1 MVQVLKLDHLEYKEA
16 IVDSPEFREKL
27 RKHEKYISDTSKNI
41 KVLLKKFEDVINA
54 CESKQK
60 KIKFPIFY
68 ETFVFLI
75 EIFLNEALKNSQD
88 LFSDCLREFP
98 ISFVGDLNE
107 EESDIGN
114 KLKKKQT

>member
-54 CESKQK
+54 CEC
-60 KIKFPIFY
+60 
-68 ETFVFLI
+68 
-75 EIFLNEALKNSQD
+75 NE
-88 LFSDCLREFP
+88 
-98 ISFVGDLNE
+98 
-107 EESDIGN
+107 
-114 KLKKKQT
+114 